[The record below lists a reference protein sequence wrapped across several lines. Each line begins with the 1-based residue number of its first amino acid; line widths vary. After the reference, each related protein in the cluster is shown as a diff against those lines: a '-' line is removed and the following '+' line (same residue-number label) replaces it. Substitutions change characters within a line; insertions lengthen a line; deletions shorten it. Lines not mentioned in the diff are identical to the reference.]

1 MRLFVG
7 IPLAAA
13 VIGELSAI
21 SVRLRSNDDGL
32 RWSAPESW
40 HITLQFLGNTGQEQ
54 YDCTVARLGEL
65 RSPAVDIRLEELGLF
80 ERAGVFFASVRLT
93 PGLLSL
99 QQRVNAATGLCG
111 FIPETRP
118 YHPHVTLARTKGK
131 GRMRGLHELKARI
144 HRQPA
149 FTDFVA
155 EEFVLYESVTR
166 PTGALYEVRER
177 FRLN

>member
-1 MRLFVG
+1 MRLFAG
-7 IPLAAA
+7 IPLAPA
-13 VIGELSAI
+13 VIEELSAI

-65 RSPAVDIRLEELGLF
+65 RSPSVCIQLEGLDLF
-80 ERAGVFFASVRLT
+80 ERAGVFFAGVRLT
-93 PGLLSL
+93 PELLSL
-99 QQRVNAATGLCG
+99 QQRVTAATGLCG

-131 GRMRGLHELKARI
+131 GRMRGLHDLKARI

-149 FTDFVA
+149 FSGFVGQ
-155 EEFVLYESVTR
+155 EFVLYESVTR
-166 PTGALYEVRER
+166 PTGALYEVREP
-177 FRLN
+177 FRLD